1 MEKENLELPKLNNQE
16 QTCLLRY
23 FSNGK
28 NKTEAFRFAYDCSKS
43 TNKTVWENASKFF
56 KRTKVIPW
64 VKYYEENQ
72 QKVIDEEIK
81 YSIKDAFE
89 ELNDLQKKSISSS
102 KTYNIAMKAI
112 ENKCRLKGLFLDKVQ
127 VSGGNLADVLDQ
139 LQ

>member
-1 MEKENLELPKLNNQE
+1 MENIELPKLSNQE
-16 QTCLLRY
+16 QACLLRF

-28 NKTEAFRFAYDCSKS
+28 NKTEAYRFAYNWQNS

-64 VKYYEENQ
+64 IQYYEANQ
-72 QKVIDEEIK
+72 QKVLDEEIR
-81 YSIKDAFE
+81 YSIKDAFD

-127 VSGGNLADVLDQ
+127 VSGGNLADVIDQ
-139 LQ
+139 IQ